1 MEGVYRC
8 RLSGCSVK
16 QFIAFMQVIHFKYFG
31 TIHED
36 MSFPLLPLTIVPPDY
51 PLDTINTDI
60 MLQYS
65 NGDPATN
72 PADIATL
79 KSNTNS
85 IVCTHVVASP
95 TFAHADFVL
104 GTGAHV
110 LVYEPMV
117 EFWRN
122 GICPN

>member
-1 MEGVYRC
+1 
-8 RLSGCSVK
+8 
-16 QFIAFMQVIHFKYFG
+16 
-31 TIHED
+31 

-51 PLDTINTDI
+51 ALATITTDI

-65 NGDPATN
+65 VGN

-79 KSNTNS
+79 ESNTNS

-104 GTGAHV
+104 GTKAHV
-110 LVYEPMV
+110 IVYGPMV

>member
-1 MEGVYRC
+1 MEGVYGC

-16 QFIAFMQVIHFKYFG
+16 QFIHFAQVIYFKYFG
-31 TIHED
+31 PFIEN
-36 MSFPLLPLTIVPPDY
+36 MPFPLLPLTIVPPDY
-51 PLDTINTDI
+51 ALATITTDI

-65 NGDPATN
+65 VGDPATN

-79 KSNTNS
+79 ESNANS

-104 GTGAHV
+104 GTKAHA
-110 LVYEPMV
+110 LVYGPMV